1 MTVEQIEL
9 RKILS
14 QMLADNEINRET
26 LKEMVNEILEEKIEK
41 AVRQVINESN
51 VTGIVNGKVDKISRR
66 VIEDEITNKVR
77 RVLNCTSISIN
88 CREPEPHVFGRY
100 MAWCE
105 RTGNEVSAGSYQEF
119 LDQGTIE
126 EIFKDN

>member
-14 QMLADNEINRET
+14 QMLADNGINREA
-26 LKEMVNEILEEKIEK
+26 LKDMVNEILDEKIEK

-66 VIEDEITNKVR
+66 VIEDEVTNKVR
-77 RVLNCTSISIN
+77 RVLNCTSLSIN

-105 RTGNEVSAGSYQEF
+105 RTGYEVTAQSYQEF
-119 LDQGTIE
+119 LDREDIANNV
-126 EIFKDN
+126 I

>member
-14 QMLADNEINRET
+14 QMLADNGINRET
-26 LKEMVNEILEEKIEK
+26 LKEMVNEILDEKVEK
-41 AVRQVINESN
+41 AVSQVLKEGNIK
-51 VTGIVNGKVDKISRR
+51 GIVEGKIDNISRR
-66 VIEDEITNKVR
+66 VIQREVENKVR
-77 RVLNCTSISIN
+77 RVLDCTSLSIN

-105 RTGNEVSAGSYQEF
+105 RTGFGVTAQSYQEF
-119 LDQGTIE
+119 LDQEDIANNV
-126 EIFKDN
+126 I

>member
-14 QMLADNEINRET
+14 QMLADNGINREA
-26 LKEMVNEILEEKIEK
+26 LKDMVNEILDEKIEK

-66 VIEDEITNKVR
+66 VIEDEVTNKVR
-77 RVLNCTSISIN
+77 RVLDCTFLSIN

-105 RTGNEVSAGSYQEF
+105 RTGYEVTAQSYQEF
-119 LDQGTIE
+119 LDWEDIANNV
-126 EIFKDN
+126 I

>member
-14 QMLADNEINRET
+14 QMLADNDINQIT
-26 LKEMVNEILEEKIEK
+26 LRDMVKEVLNEKVEK

-51 VTGIVNGKVDKISRR
+51 VSGIVNGKIDKISRR
-66 VIEDEITNKVR
+66 VIEDEVTNKVR
-77 RVLNCTSISIN
+77 RVLNCTSLSIN

-105 RTGNEVSAGSYQEF
+105 RTGFDVTAQSYQEF
-119 LDQGTIE
+119 LDQEDIAE
-126 EIFKDN
+126 NVI

>member
-14 QMLADNEINRET
+14 QMLADNGINREA
-26 LKEMVNEILEEKIEK
+26 LKDMVNEILDEKIEK

-66 VIEDEITNKVR
+66 VIEDEVTNKVR
-77 RVLNCTSISIN
+77 RVLNCTSLSIN

-105 RTGNEVSAGSYQEF
+105 RTGYEVTAQSYQEF
-119 LDQGTIE
+119 LDQEDIANNV
-126 EIFKDN
+126 I

>member
-14 QMLADNEINRET
+14 QMLADEGINRET
-26 LKEMVNEILEEKIEK
+26 LKTMVNEALDYKVEK
-41 AVRQVINESN
+41 AVRVVLNEN
-51 VTGIVNGKVDKISRR
+51 NIAGIASGKLDNISRR
-66 VIEDEITNKVR
+66 VIEKEVIDRVR

-100 MAWCE
+100 MTWCE
-105 RTGNEVSAGSYQEF
+105 RTGNAVTAGSYQEF
-119 LDQGTIE
+119 LDHEGIE
-126 EIFKDN
+126 KIFKDN

>member
-14 QMLADNEINRET
+14 QMLADNGFNRES
-26 LKEMVNEILEEKIEK
+26 LKGMVNEILDEKIEK

-66 VIEDEITNKVR
+66 VIEDEVTNKVR
-77 RVLNCTSISIN
+77 RVLNCTSLSIN
-88 CREPEPHVFGRY
+88 CREPEPQVFGRY
-100 MAWCE
+100 MTWCE
-105 RTGNEVSAGSYQEF
+105 RTGNAVTAESYQEF
-119 LDQGTIE
+119 LDQEDIAKNV
-126 EIFKDN
+126 I

>member
-14 QMLADNEINRET
+14 QMLADNGINRET
-26 LKEMVNEILEEKIEK
+26 LKDMVNEILEEKVEK
-41 AVRQVINESN
+41 AVNQVLKEGNIK
-51 VTGIVNGKVDKISRR
+51 GIVEGKIDNVSRR
-66 VIEDEITNKVR
+66 VIQREVESKVR
-77 RVLNCTSISIN
+77 RVLDCTSLSIN

-105 RTGNEVSAGSYQEF
+105 RTGYEVTAQSYQEF
-119 LDQGTIE
+119 LDQEDIANKV
-126 EIFKDN
+126 I

>member
-14 QMLADNEINRET
+14 QMLADNGINRET
-26 LKEMVNEILEEKIEK
+26 LKKMVNEILDEKVEK
-41 AVRQVINESN
+41 AVSQVLKEGNIK
-51 VTGIVNGKVDKISRR
+51 GIVDGKIDNISRR
-66 VIEDEITNKVR
+66 VIQREVESKVR
-77 RVLNCTSISIN
+77 RVLDCTSLSIN

-100 MAWCE
+100 MTWCE
-105 RTGNEVSAGSYQEF
+105 RTGKEVTAGSYQEF
-119 LDQGTIE
+119 LDQEAIE